1 MMKNIKSFQNYSQ
14 KNEAWNSF
22 LRGPKTDDAA
32 RDALRSQK
40 YAHTGTDDL
49 HGKNPTNYLEFE
61 GRKFYNQD
69 LLFASYNDTG
79 KIPRIE
85 GDKLI
90 IANPAWSE

>member
-1 MMKNIKSFQNYSQ
+1 MKNIESFQNYSQ

-22 LRGPKTDDAA
+22 SRGPKTDDAR
-32 RDALRSQK
+32 RDALRGQGHS
-40 YAHTGTDDL
+40 HTGTDDPDW
-49 HGKNPTNYLEFE
+49 KNPTNYIVFG

-69 LLFASYNDTG
+69 LLFATYDDMG
-79 KIPRIE
+79 EIPRIE

>member
-1 MMKNIKSFQNYSQ
+1 MKNIKSFQNYSQ

-22 LRGPKTDDAA
+22 LRGPKKDDAS
-32 RDALRSQK
+32 RDALRGQGHS
-40 YAHTGTDDL
+40 HTGTDNL
-49 HGKNPTNYLEFE
+49 FGKNPTNWIEFK

-69 LLFASYNDTG
+69 LLFATYDDLG
-79 KIPRIE
+79 EIPRIE

>member
-32 RDALRSQK
+32 RDALKGQGHSL
-40 YAHTGTDDL
+40 TGTDDL
-49 HGKNPTNYLEFE
+49 HGKNPTNYIEFE

>member
-22 LRGPKTDDAA
+22 LRGPKTDDAR

-40 YAHTGTDDL
+40 YAHTGT
-49 HGKNPTNYLEFE
+49 NPTNYIEFE

-69 LLFASYNDTG
+69 FLFAKYHDTG
-79 KIPRIE
+79 KIP
-85 GDKLI
+85 
-90 IANPAWSE
+90 NPTHN